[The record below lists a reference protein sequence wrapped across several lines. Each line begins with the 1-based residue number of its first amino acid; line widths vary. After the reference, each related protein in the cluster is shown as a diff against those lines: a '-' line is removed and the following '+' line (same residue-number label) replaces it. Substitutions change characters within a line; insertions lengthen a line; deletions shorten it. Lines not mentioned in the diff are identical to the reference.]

1 MGIGLSAWVLACM
14 VGVLPAAVGVHSSAA
29 LPSIRVVLAESRTA
43 QTVSGDLQWL
53 AGGHALGKT
62 SGDVDVRVTAGGV
75 SVRIGK
81 RDYEAERLIAE
92 PQGSGP
98 VQYGGHGYRGRLEL
112 YRGKQGGVVVLN
124 VLALED
130 YLLGVV
136 PSEMPSSWPDE
147 ALRAQAVAARTYAI
161 ARMAD
166 QQDAT
171 YDVYNTQADQVYRG
185 MAGESDAASR
195 AVRDTAGQILTYNGV
210 PITAYFFSD
219 AGGYTKNG
227 KEPYLKAVPSRS
239 ADSPHNAWEVSVS
252 ADDLARLA
260 ATMGAPVGMVARVE
274 SENDPVSGHL
284 TAIVIE
290 GDRGVC
296 RISGPKLRSL
306 LGLDRMKS
314 TLAHVYAGQDAPEE
328 GAASQTEAGATPV
341 ETASVP
347 AADIALAQARVPV
360 PSRMYSWYRP
370 WVAWDSGV
378 NDLKMRRLFATDGD
392 AVSSCNREV
401 FVLSGEGG
409 EVLGEALASS
419 DEGTSAPDSSAALSG
434 TAPGAAVGQAGIVIR
449 GSGYGHGLGMP
460 QYGAKQ
466 LAQEGW
472 RYRDILLYFYSG
484 VKLVNWDG
492 SLAAPAPPSE
502 DTSDFYKPFRAR
514 SQP

>member
-1 MGIGLSAWVLACM
+1 MGIGLSAWLLAY
-14 VGVLPAAVGVHSSAA
+14 VAGVLPATIGVHGSAA
-29 LPSIRVVLAESRTA
+29 LPSIRAVLAESRTA

-62 SGDVDVRVTAGGV
+62 SGNVEVKVAAGGAT
-75 SVRIGK
+75 VRIGK
-81 RDYEAERLIAE
+81 RAYEAERLIAE

-98 VQYGGHGYRGRLEL
+98 VQYGGHGYRGRLEFF
-112 YRGKQGGVVVLN
+112 RGKQGGVVVLN
-124 VLALED
+124 VLPLED

-136 PSEMPSSWPDE
+136 PSEMPSRWPDE

-161 ARMAD
+161 ARMAN

-210 PITAYFFSD
+210 PITAYFYSD

-239 ADSPHNAWEVSVS
+239 ADSPHNAWEVSLS
-252 ADDLARLA
+252 GDDLAGLA
-260 ATMGAPVGMVARVE
+260 TTMGTPVGAVARVE

-284 TAIVIE
+284 AAIVIE

-314 TLAHVYAGQDAPEE
+314 TLARVCGGEAPPVPGASQIEASATPV
-328 GAASQTEAGATPV
+328 GAAS
-341 ETASVP
+341 VP
-347 AADIALAQARVPV
+347 TSDIAVAQAPVPE

-378 NDLKMRRLFATDGD
+378 NDLKMRRLVATDGD
-392 AVSSCNREV
+392 AFSSCNREV
-401 FVLSGEGG
+401 FVISGEDS
-409 EVLGEALASS
+409 EASAQPPSSS
-419 DEGTSAPDSSAALSG
+419 DEGTSASVRLAGLPG
-434 TAPGAAVGQAGIVIR
+434 ITAEAAVGQGGIVIR

-492 SLAAPAPPSE
+492 SLAAPTPPSE

-514 SQP
+514 GQQ